1 MQDAS
6 EKAFEE
12 FILFQVKGQHATV
25 HNSKEKREGKTTENV
40 VHRTYST
47 KLGTLILYSDSL
59 YLKEK
64 KRKKLVKKEIKSSI
78 EDVTFEG
85 TVEDLTAYILRFGNV
100 CVIFDNIQLPML
112 YLLYGHKDTSTQTC
126 GIQSSKRI
134 ISRFISFI
142 LLYCR

>member
-1 MQDAS
+1 MSLKQSSYLLFSKGILQDAS

-25 HNSKEKREGKTTENV
+25 HNSKEKREGKTLTTENV

-85 TVEDLTAYILRFGNV
+85 TVEDLAAYILRFGNV
-100 CVIFDNIQLPML
+100 CIILDNIQLSMF
-112 YLLYGHKDTSTQTC
+112 YLLCK
-126 GIQSSKRI
+126 
-134 ISRFISFI
+134 
-142 LLYCR
+142 